1 MGTNKIS
8 VKFNQKVLKEAIER
22 KTSINKASIIAGYAQ
37 APTFRAALRKGEMPI
52 HRLLKLIEYYDIDID
67 ELVENAGDLDDP
79 FLQRLNMPIRS
90 ELFPNGL
97 ELYTDASDLLF
108 INQMIDKGLMSIEDK
123 REWAEMEY
131 KDHDLITLLKDFGY
145 VIEPMKDGHTD
156 YSGKEITNSI
166 SNADTFALFN
176 RIYEFI
182 ETELKQFDHQ
192 QFLNWAKEGTN
203 ISFSSDEYEIIH
215 KDEHGVVVRKRHGK
229 QEK

>member
-1 MGTNKIS
+1 MARNPSNITITSELLELIMKEKGQNKSKLSRETGIS
-8 VKFNQKVLKEAIER
+8 MR
-22 KTSINKASIIAGYAQ
+22 T
-37 APTFRAALRKGEMPI
+37 I
-52 HRLLKLIEYYDIDID
+52 HRIFNNESISIEHLKLICKALNCHPMDIMYD
-67 ELVENAGDLDDP
+67 ELFDAQIGSLINNG
-79 FLQRLNMPIRS
+79 FMP
-90 ELFPNGL
+90 G
-97 ELYTDASDLLF
+97 
-108 INQMIDKGLMSIEDK
+108 MSLEDK
-123 REWAEMEY
+123 RDWAEIDY
-131 KDHDLITLLKDFGY
+131 RDHDLIDLLKDFGY